1 MSMDE
6 KYYREALSN
15 IRDYASNR
23 RECSL
28 YLEIVEKMASDA
40 LREESLTPQSS
51 KQYDVGENCY
61 FRGGRGCG
69 NIRLDV
75 PWKALGER

>member
-1 MSMDE
+1 MEE

-28 YLEIVEKMASDA
+28 YLEIVERMASDA
-40 LREESLTPQSS
+40 LQGKDLTTKSS
-51 KQYDVGENCY
+51 GQDTCDCTV
-61 FRGGRGCG
+61 RGFTVYHKPSC
-69 NIRLDV
+69 
-75 PWKALGER
+75 EHYE

>member
-1 MSMDE
+1 MEE

-28 YLEIVEKMASDA
+28 YLEIVERMASDA
-40 LREESLTPQSS
+40 LQGKSLTTKSS
-51 KQYDVGENCY
+51 EQDKKICN
-61 FRGGRGCG
+61 FCG
-69 NIRLDV
+69 L
-75 PWKALGER
+75 PKYMCSHL

>member
-1 MSMDE
+1 MEE

-28 YLEIVEKMASDA
+28 YLEIVERMASDA
-40 LREESLTPQSS
+40 LQGKDLTTKSSGQDRHILKFCPDCDREWDECKCGSRESRSS
-51 KQYDVGENCY
+51 SEQ
-61 FRGGRGCG
+61 
-69 NIRLDV
+69 
-75 PWKALGER
+75 